1 MAGPWG
7 RRAEGCHHESVRH
20 LFPDRDRPRRRAGRP
35 AARPAPG
42 PVLLIPEASGP
53 HDPVAVTPGRVPG
66 SVRRTSTIDT
76 ARPDGIAGE
85 LVVTARA
92 RDLRTGTDGRAS
104 VLGEAGL
111 EARAAASWELRSLST
126 EPSMPAS
133 GRLIGARVGPGFRGR
148 VAETGPDGPEV
159 GSLLHLLL
167 DDLPGAVLVSG
178 YAVQRAGGFE
188 SNGPDVLPEAA
199 ASKARETMATM
210 GDDRCAGWA
219 HDATMMVTIRERGT
233 VPVSQGPPAPT
244 LEPVGDP
251 LAWHPMEPLG
261 PHAMRRRRRLDV
273 IRRPPRARPTASTST
288 SVTAIWRG
296 TGPSSCS
303 TSTRC
308 RGRSTPAASVCSR
321 WPPSA
326 RAALDGM
333 PPSGGQRLAG
343 GRDVRRR
350 AAPPCA
356 PRAGRR
362 LDLHPSQRHAALA
375 RRPGRP
381 HSVARDLRR
390 WRPPGSGSNGV
401 VPQSGPTKTGR
412 GQGGADRARAP

>member
-1 MAGPWG
+1 MSPSVNSPRTAVGARPCIG
-7 RRAEGCHHESVRH
+7 RVAE
-20 LFPDRDRPRRRAGRP
+20 PP
-35 AARPAPG
+35 AAG

-53 HDPVAVTPGRVPG
+53 HDPVQETPGRIPG

-92 RDLRTGTDGRAS
+92 RDLRTGIDGRAS

-111 EARAAASWELRSLST
+111 EARLAASWELRTLST
-126 EPSMPAS
+126 EPAIPAS
-133 GRLIGARVGPGFRGR
+133 QRLIGARVGPGFRSR
-148 VAETGPDGPEV
+148 VAETGPDGPEI

-199 ASKARETMATM
+199 ATKARETMATM

-251 LAWHPMEPLG
+251 LAWHPMDPLG

-273 IRRPPRARPTASTST
+273 TAPAAPGAPYRVDVHFRDSHMAGDGTEFVLHEYTVSGSVDPGSQRVLEMTADARVLPWMECPQAVASASRVVGMSVGELRHRVRREL
-288 SVTAIWRG
+288 V
-296 TGPSSCS
+296 
-303 TSTRC
+303 
-308 RGRSTPAASVCSR
+308 GRSTCTHLNDTLRS
-321 WPPSA
+321 
-326 RAALDGM
+326 LDD
-333 PPSGGQRLAG
+333 LAG
-343 GRDVRRR
+343 
-350 AAPPCA
+350 
-356 PRAGRR
+356 
-362 LDLHPSQRHAALA
+362 LIPSLGIA
-375 RRPGRP
+375 
-381 HSVARDLRR
+381 
-390 WRPPGSGSNGV
+390 
-401 VPQSGPTKTGR
+401 
-412 GQGGADRARAP
+412 